1 MIICARI
8 RHWGKCGRL
17 HLEIPRLVFILSFF
31 LLLQYFWPPGGSFF
45 SLSRDFTVTLPR
57 SLQSFALWEM
67 PDSNQGTTASVILSA
82 FNVPP
87 HLHKPPHLKM
97 LFSSFVYIAKYLS
110 RVYSKL
116 LKCSNANNELTFF
129 ETGHDGYTNSCNFTI
144 EKYNLFLLVDQTF
157 VGELFY
163 YTVLLHF

>member
-1 MIICARI
+1 MDASDKNWKKFFITYAYRFQS
-8 RHWGKCGRL
+8 L
-17 HLEIPRLVFILSFF
+17 FLFHLQL
-31 LLLQYFWPPGGSFF
+31 
-45 SLSRDFTVTLPR
+45 
-57 SLQSFALWEM
+57 
-67 PDSNQGTTASVILSA
+67 
-82 FNVPP
+82 
-87 HLHKPPHLKM
+87 
-97 LFSSFVYIAKYLS
+97 YIAKYLS

-129 ETGHDGYTNSCNFTI
+129 ETGHDGYTKSCNFTI

>member
-1 MIICARI
+1 
-8 RHWGKCGRL
+8 
-17 HLEIPRLVFILSFF
+17 
-31 LLLQYFWPPGGSFF
+31 
-45 SLSRDFTVTLPR
+45 
-57 SLQSFALWEM
+57 
-67 PDSNQGTTASVILSA
+67 
-82 FNVPP
+82 
-87 HLHKPPHLKM
+87 M

-144 EKYNLFLLVDQTF
+144 EKYNLFLLVDQTI